1 MNKPFVLG
9 LMWLI
14 VGVFALWSYF
24 LDPSMIITVLT
35 LNGTLHLVYVVL
47 FYKPYREKQ
56 RDILQPALLL
66 ITLQLLIFFFATGI
80 YWFYA
85 LPFTALF
92 WAMIVFLGVLILQ
105 VREQLMH
112 LKSV

>member
-9 LMWLI
+9 LIWLI
-14 VGVFALWSYF
+14 LGVFALWSCF

-66 ITLQLLIFFFATGI
+66 ITLQLLIFFLATGI
-80 YWFYA
+80 FWFYT
-85 LPFTALF
+85 LPFSALF
-92 WAMIVFLGVLILQ
+92 WAMIVFLGVLTLQ
-105 VREQLMH
+105 VREQIVH